1 MPMKYILLIICML
14 SIFPE
19 AEIAAANP
27 VPVEQTKVYVIHHER
42 RAFVRRPLRRY
53 LLHRKRVWRRHH
65 PGKPVPHVRPHH
77 GPRR

>member
-1 MPMKYILLIICML
+1 MKYLLLLFCLLAFVPETEII
-14 SIFPE
+14 
-19 AEIAAANP
+19 AANP
-27 VPVEQTKVYVIHHER
+27 APVEQTKVYVIHHER

-65 PGKPVPHVRPHH
+65 KGIRPAPQVRPHH